1 MATGRGSVD
10 QRLSEKDIRAIIE
23 QGVPAQLVDG
33 KRVLVLTPDSTRT
46 CPLPTVSRVVA
57 GVIGPRAKRL
67 DFMVALGTHQVMS
80 EQKVDA
86 LFGLGPGDR
95 EGAFRGMR
103 FLNHRWDVPG
113 QLRKLGT
120 IREQEIEELTRGLFR
135 ESVDVVI
142 NKAVYDYDLVLV
154 LGPVFPHEVVG
165 YSGGNKYLFPGISGG
180 DFVHFFH
187 WLGAV
192 ITCMETIGIKH
203 TPPRA
208 LVDRA
213 ACMLSVPRW
222 CLAMVVAPDGGLAG
236 LYAGT
241 PEDAWSSAAD
251 LSSRIHVLYKPAPY
265 WTVLGEAPAMYDE
278 IWTAGKVMYKLEPV
292 VAEGGTL
299 IIYAPHVREISHTWG
314 KYLMQIGYHV
324 RDWFLKRMDQ
334 FREVPRGVLA
344 HSTHVRGVGTY
355 ENGVE
360 RPRIEVVLATAIPE
374 EVCRKINLGYR
385 DPRSVDLQSY
395 KGKESQGI
403 LHVEHA
409 GEILHRLQA
418 PARAGSTSDPAGSRA

>member
-1 MATGRGSVD
+1 MATGQGYTDR
-10 QRLSEKDIRAIIE
+10 RLTEKEIRSIVEKGI
-23 QGVPAQLVDG
+23 PPQLVDG
-33 KRVLVLTPDSTRT
+33 KRVLVLTPDATRT
-46 CPLPTVSRVVA
+46 CPLPLLSRIVA
-57 GVIGPRAKRL
+57 KTLKGRARSL
-67 DFMVALGTHQVMS
+67 DFMIALGTHQVMS
-80 EQKVDA
+80 EQRIDA

-95 EGAFRGMR
+95 ETVFSGVR

-113 QLRKLGT
+113 SLQKLGT
-120 IREQEIEELTRGLFR
+120 IGESDIEELTRGLFR

-142 NKAVYDYDLVLV
+142 NRAVYDYDLVLV

-165 YSGGNKYLFPGISGG
+165 FSGGNKYLFPGISGG

-222 CLAMVVAPDGGLAG
+222 CLAMVVAPDGQLAG

-251 LSSRIHVLYKPAPY
+251 LSEHIHVLFKPSPFR
-265 WTVLGEAPAMYDE
+265 TVLGEAPAMYDE
-278 IWTAGKVMYKLEPV
+278 IWTAGKVMYKLEPI

-314 KYLMQIGYHV
+314 SYLLRIGYHV

-334 FREVPRGVLA
+334 FKDVPRGVLA

-355 ENGVE
+355 ENGIE
-360 RPRIEVVLATAIPE
+360 KPRIDVVLATAIPR
-374 EVCRKINLGYR
+374 EVCRTINLGYR
-385 DPRSVDLQSY
+385 DPATIDLASY
-395 KGKESQGI
+395 KGREAESI
-403 LHVEHA
+403 LYVEHA
-409 GEILHRLQA
+409 GEILHRLG
-418 PARAGSTSDPAGSRA
+418 PR

>member
-1 MATGRGSVD
+1 MGGSAIMATGRGSVD
-10 QRLSEKDIRAIIE
+10 HRLTEKEIREIVE
-23 QGVPAQLVDG
+23 QGVPEQLVEG

-46 CPLPTVSRVVA
+46 CPLPLVSRVVA
-57 GVIGPRAKRL
+57 GVVGQRAKQL

-80 EQKVDA
+80 DQKIDA

-95 EGAFRGMR
+95 EGVFRGAR
-103 FLNHRWDVPG
+103 FLNHRWDLPG

-120 IREQEIEELTRGLFR
+120 IPELDIEELTRGLFR

-142 NKAVYDYDLVLV
+142 NRAVSDYDLILV

-208 LVDRA
+208 LVERA
-213 ACMLSVPRW
+213 ARMLTVPRW

-251 LSSRIHVLYKPAPY
+251 LSSRIHVIYKPAPY
-265 WTVLGEAPAMYDE
+265 RTVLGEAPEMYDE
-278 IWTAGKVMYKLEPV
+278 IWTAGKVMYKLEPI
-292 VAEGGTL
+292 VADGGTL
-299 IIYAPHVREISHTWG
+299 IIYAPHVKEISHTWG
-314 KYLMQIGYHV
+314 RYLMEIGYHV
-324 RDWFLKRMDQ
+324 RDWFLKRMEL
-334 FREVPRGVLA
+334 FREIPRGVLA

-360 RPRIEVVLATAIPE
+360 KPRIEVVLATAIPP
-374 EVCRKINLGYR
+374 EVCRKINLGYM
-385 DPRSVDLQSY
+385 DPRSVDLESY
-395 KGKESQGI
+395 KGREAEGI

-409 GEILHRLQA
+409 GEILHRLRPGT
-418 PARAGSTSDPAGSRA
+418 PA